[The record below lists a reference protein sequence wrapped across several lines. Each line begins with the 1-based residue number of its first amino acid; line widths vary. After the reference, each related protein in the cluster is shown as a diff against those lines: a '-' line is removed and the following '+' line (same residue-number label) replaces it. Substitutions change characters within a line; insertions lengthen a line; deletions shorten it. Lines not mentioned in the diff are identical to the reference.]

1 MFNSKPIA
9 NDKSPKPPDIRYYNN
24 DIEGNCDKIENKNV
38 LSSTLYTNLGNSC
51 TLTDDNL
58 FNDKNDVYEKTIA
71 GTLNVGDDNLE
82 KQVNSKCVNEEG
94 KKKIMNQLKYLS
106 CQLASA
112 RNRTYN
118 SNDFDITSAGVSVK
132 EVFEKFK
139 NIKFY
144 LIIIF
149 FLTIYFLTQGFFS
162 SFDVCGNIVNLVN
175 NNYSQG
181 WVYWI
186 GLFMG
191 LLIPVLILASL
202 FVANVCGSISSLDKI
217 NITENPGGIDDK
229 IPLGFKRLDSGILLL
244 FLLFLYGF
252 VAVIFTIKRE
262 SVGNTFYMVII
273 GSILFIISIFIYL
286 FYTFTPFFSS
296 GNLDKVNKFEVPLKL
311 FIDQRD
317 EVSDITTNQVQV
329 QKIQSVFTT
338 VGIIITV
345 FFVIFMLLGKMK
357 PFNKYPWLE
366 NLLNGFFGSSAILI
380 VPIFW
385 IFNLVI
391 ALKYFYIYPII
402 LLAFRFI
409 RYFFM
414 GVLYVISEKMDSLKD
429 TMSSNLVEQLENF
442 KQYTPSWN
450 LIGIDL
456 LKSLLNIMGYENI
469 FSESYTNNNS
479 NNNRNLS
486 SNKYVMSPIT
496 SYFFLSS
503 TDNLGTN
510 TQSRLIVQVII
521 CIISIIIGSSAL
533 WGVYKI

>member
-9 NDKSPKPPDIRYYNN
+9 NDKSPKPPNIRYYNN

-38 LSSTLYTNLGNSC
+38 LSSTLYTNLGKSC
-51 TLTDDNL
+51 NLTDESL
-58 FNDKNDVYEKTIA
+58 FTDKNDVYEKTID
-71 GTLNVGDDNLE
+71 GTLNNEDSLKKEVDA
-82 KQVNSKCVNEEG
+82 KCANDEG
-94 KKKIMNQLKYLS
+94 KKKVMNQLKYLS

-132 EVFEKFK
+132 EIFEKFK

-175 NNYSQG
+175 SNYSQG

-202 FVANVCGSISSLDKI
+202 FIANVCGSISSLDKI
-217 NITENPGGIDDK
+217 NITENPGGVDDK
-229 IPLGFKRLDSGILLL
+229 IPLGFKRLDNGILLL

-262 SVGNTFYMVII
+262 SLGNTFYMVII

-317 EVSDITTNQVQV
+317 EVSEITTNQVQV

-357 PFNKYPWLE
+357 PFHNYPWLE

-409 RYFFM
+409 RYFCM
-414 GVLYVISEKMDSLKD
+414 GVLYVASEKMDSLKD
-429 TMSSNLVEQLENF
+429 SMSSNLVEQLENF

-456 LKSLLNIMGYENI
+456 LKSLLNMMGYENI

-479 NNNRNLS
+479 NNNKNLS
-486 SNKYVMSPIT
+486 SNKYAMSPIT

>member
-1 MFNSKPIA
+1 MFNSNPIA
-9 NDKSPKPPDIRYYNN
+9 NDKSPKPPNIRYYNN
-24 DIEGNCDKIENKNV
+24 DIKGNCDEIENKET
-38 LSSTLYTNLGNSC
+38 LSSTLYTNLGKSC
-51 TLTDDNL
+51 TLNDNSL
-58 FNDKNDVYEKTIA
+58 FNNKNDVYEKTID
-71 GTLNVGDDNLE
+71 GTLNDDNALKE
-82 KQVNSKCVNEEG
+82 QVENKCSTNDG
-94 KKKIMNQLKYLS
+94 KDKIINQLKYLS

-118 SNDFDITSAGVSVK
+118 SSDFDITSAGVSVK
-132 EVFEKFK
+132 EIFKKFK

-162 SFDVCGNIVNLVN
+162 SFDVCGNIINLVN

-181 WVYWI
+181 WLYWI

-191 LLIPVLILASL
+191 LLIPVIILASL

-217 NITENPGGIDDK
+217 NITDNPAGVDDK
-229 IPLGFKRLDSGILLL
+229 IPLGFKRLDNGILLL

-252 VAVIFTIKRE
+252 IAVIFTIKRE
-262 SVGNTFYMVII
+262 SVGNTFYMIII
-273 GSILFIISIFIYL
+273 GAILFIISIFIYL

-296 GNLDKVNKFEVPLKL
+296 GNIDQVNKFEVPLKL

-317 EVSDITTNQVQV
+317 EISEITTNQVQI
-329 QKIQSVFTT
+329 QKIQSVFLT

-357 PFNKYPWLE
+357 GALPSWIE
-366 NLLNGFFGSSAILI
+366 GLLNGFFGSSAVLI

-409 RYFFM
+409 RYFCM
-414 GVLYVISEKMDSLKD
+414 GILYVVSDKMDTLKD
-429 TMSSNLVEQLENF
+429 TMSPNLVEQLDNF

-486 SNKYVMSPIT
+486 ANKYLISPIT
-496 SYFFLSS
+496 SYLFLNS
-503 TDNLGTN
+503 TDNLGNN
-510 TQSRLIVQVII
+510 TKSRLIVQVII
-521 CIISIIIGSSAL
+521 CIITIIIGSSAL
-533 WGVYKI
+533 WGIYKI